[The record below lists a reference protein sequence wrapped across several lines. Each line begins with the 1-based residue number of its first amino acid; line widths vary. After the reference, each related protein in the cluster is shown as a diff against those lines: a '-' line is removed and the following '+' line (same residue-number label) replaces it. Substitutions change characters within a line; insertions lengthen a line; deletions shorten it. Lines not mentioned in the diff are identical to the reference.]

1 MRASVRATAKSRSIG
16 GETPLRKINIGT
28 GKPWCRMSRSP
39 GPGGAGGGPSS
50 SMGEFD
56 GTSVDPSLSAP

>member
-16 GETPLRKINIGT
+16 GETPLQKIDIGT
-28 GKPWCRMSRSP
+28 CKPWCRMSRNQE
-39 GPGGAGGGPSS
+39 PGGAGGGPSR

-56 GTSVDPSLSAP
+56 STSVDPSLSAP